1 MAINLEDYQELIE
14 SLSPELQESLHSAWH
29 DATKVFSARGLDNYL
44 KGAAAL
50 KTLGKGDDLIVA
62 WINHAPLVAK
72 EIGEDVVPDLIQTAL
87 ELASKTS
94 GAVIELVLSTAP
106 TAASRLG
113 DEILFRAYLQFLNT
127 LLSQAPRGVRPMLEN
142 LEKLFSQLTLGGLRR
157 WALWGAHAHR
167 TNYPEQGSYFSL
179 QSKES
184 QAMLQKERKGTL
196 FIDVQRRINMY
207 LRALWAR
214 DFFMKPTSGD
224 FETREGHRPF
234 VEGYFIHLPDA
245 YDDFILPARP
255 LQPIQPLAA
264 LSPTLP
270 LHPQGVGWGCKAAEA
285 ATTTHKGREQSLLPP
300 QGEGWDGGGARAG
313 SGEGTRIS
321 GLSMY
326 RAAAAHSA
334 AHIVYTRDPISAE
347 SLNPWQMA
355 VISVIED
362 ARVETLAVRKFPGL
376 KQRWSALHTIEPA
389 QDSSAGDYLNRL
401 ARALLDEIYQDNDPW
416 IAQGRVLF
424 KQAAE
429 NLDTNQV
436 SWDIGVQLAHEFM
449 AKRIPFN
456 PRTDLLIAPYRDDNR
471 YFWEFEEF
479 DFDKAMA
486 AGYDA
491 PKQVRKH
498 VSLMEFANEIDVEN
512 AGDDAEEIWVL
523 GTELFP
529 YEDMGKSYNELE
541 GREPVSEPYHYSE
554 WDYQIQL
561 ERPAWATVLEKRSK
575 AGDLQLI
582 DDITSQHKRTIGRLK
597 FLLDALQ
604 PQGVTRI
611 RKLEDGDEVDV
622 NAAIRAMIDIRMGQQ
637 PDPRI
642 MMRSV
647 RKVRDISVM
656 VLLDLSESTNE
667 KVSGQDYSVLD
678 LQRQATVLL
687 ADAINKIGDPFAIHG
702 FCSDGRHNV
711 EYSRFK
717 DFDQPYND
725 LPKSR
730 LAGMSGQL
738 STRMGAAIR
747 HAGHYLKQ
755 QKSAKKLLLVI
766 TDGEPADVDV
776 RDPQYL
782 RYDTKKAVEE
792 MARCGVTTFCM
803 SLDPR
808 ADQYVSR
815 IFGARN
821 YMVVDHVERL
831 PEKLPVLY
839 AGLTR

>member
-1 MAINLEDYQELIE
+1 MAINLEDYQELLDT
-14 SLSPELQESLHSAWH
+14 LSPALQESLHSAWH
-29 DATKVFSARGLDNYL
+29 EATKVFSARGLDNYL

-50 KTLGKGDDLIVA
+50 KTLGKGDDLIA
-62 WINHAPLVAK
+62 TWIDHAPLVAK
-72 EIGEDVVPDLIQTAL
+72 EIGEDVVPDLVQTAL

-106 TAASRLG
+106 TAANRLG
-113 DEILFRAYLQFLNT
+113 DEVLFRTYLQFLNT

-167 TNYPEQGSYFSL
+167 TNYPEQGNYFSL

-184 QAMLQKERKGTL
+184 LAMLQKERKGTL

-224 FETREGHRPF
+224 FETREGYRPY

-245 YDDFILPARP
+245 YDDHSVGETKLP
-255 LQPIQPLAA
+255 
-264 LSPTLP
+264 
-270 LHPQGVGWGCKAAEA
+270 
-285 ATTTHKGREQSLLPP
+285 
-300 QGEGWDGGGARAG
+300 
-313 SGEGTRIS
+313 
-321 GLSMY
+321 GLEMY

-334 AHIVYTRDPISAE
+334 AHIVHTRDPISAE
-347 SLNPWQMA
+347 ALNLFQMA

-376 KQRWSALHTIEPA
+376 KHLWAQLHTIESD
-389 QDSSAGDYLNRL
+389 QGKSAGDYLNRL
-401 ARALLDEIYQDNDPW
+401 ARALLDDSYQDHDPW

-429 NLDTNQV
+429 RLDTNQA

-449 AKRIPFN
+449 VKRIPFN
-456 PRTDLLIAPYRDDNR
+456 PRTDLLTAPYRDDNR

-479 DFDKAMA
+479 DFEKAMS
-486 AGYDA
+486 AGYEA

-529 YEDMGKSYNELE
+529 YEDMGKSFNELE
-541 GREPVSEPYHYSE
+541 GKEPVSEPYHYSE

-561 ERPAWATVLEKRSK
+561 ERPAWATVLEKRPK

-687 ADAINKIGDPFAIHG
+687 ADAIHKIGDPFAIHG

-711 EYSRFK
+711 EYFRFK
-717 DFDQPYND
+717 DFDQSYNE

-747 HAGHYLKQ
+747 HAGHYLKL
-755 QKSAKKLLLVI
+755 QKSTKKLLLVI

-782 RYDTKKAVEE
+782 RFDTKKAVEE
-792 MARCGVTTFCM
+792 MARSGVTTFCM

-815 IFGARN
+815 IFGAKN

>member
-1 MAINLEDYQELIE
+1 MAINLEDYQELLE
-14 SLSPELQESLHSAWH
+14 SLSPELQESLRSDWLE
-29 DATKVFSARGLDNYL
+29 ATKVFSARGLDNYL
-44 KGAAAL
+44 KATAAL
-50 KTLGKGDDLIVA
+50 KSLGKGDELVA
-62 WINHAPLVAK
+62 TWIDHAPMVAK
-72 EIGEDVVPDLIQTAL
+72 EVGEDVIPDMVQTAL

-94 GAVIELVLSTAP
+94 GSVIELVLSTAP
-106 TAASRLG
+106 TAANRLG
-113 DEILFRAYLQFLNT
+113 DEHLFRSYLQFLNT

-142 LEKLFSQLTLGGLRR
+142 LEMLFSQLTLGGLRR

-167 TNYPEQGSYFSL
+167 TNYPEQANYFSL

-184 QAMLQKERKGTL
+184 LAMLQKERKGTL

-224 FETREGHRPF
+224 FETRDGLRPF

-245 YDDFILPARP
+245 YDDFTFGEIKVPG
-255 LQPIQPLAA
+255 LA
-264 LSPTLP
+264 
-270 LHPQGVGWGCKAAEA
+270 
-285 ATTTHKGREQSLLPP
+285 
-300 QGEGWDGGGARAG
+300 
-313 SGEGTRIS
+313 
-321 GLSMY
+321 MY

-334 AHIVYTRDPISAE
+334 AHLVNTLAPISAE
-347 SLNPWQMA
+347 ALNPWQMA

-376 KQRWSALHTIEPA
+376 KQLWSTMHTIEA
-389 QDSSAGDYLNRL
+389 SQDKSAGDYLNRL
-401 ARALLDEIYQDNDPW
+401 ARALLDEHYQDSDPW

-429 NLDTNQV
+429 RLDTNQT

-456 PRTDLLIAPYRDDNR
+456 PRSDQLTAPYRDDNR

-479 DFDKAMA
+479 DFEKSIS
-486 AGYDA
+486 AGYDT

-498 VSLMEFANEIDVEN
+498 VSLMEFANEIDVET

-523 GTELFP
+523 DTELFP
-529 YEDMGKSYNELE
+529 YENIGDESNGKSFNELE
-541 GREPVSEPYHYSE
+541 GKEPLSEPYHYSE

-561 ERPAWATVLEKRSK
+561 ERPAWATVLEKRAKS
-575 AGDLQLI
+575 GDLQLI
-582 DDITSQHKRTIGRLK
+582 ADITAQHKRTIGRLK

-604 PQGVTRI
+604 PQGVTRV
-611 RKLEDGDEVDV
+611 RKLEDGDEVDI
-622 NAAIRAMIDIRMGQQ
+622 NAAISSMIDIRMAQQ

-667 KVSGQDYSVLD
+667 KVSGQEYSVLD

-725 LPKSR
+725 MPKAR

-747 HAGHYLKQ
+747 HAGHYLKL
-755 QKSAKKLLLVI
+755 QKSSKKLLLVI
-766 TDGEPADVDV
+766 TDGEPADIDV

-792 MARCGVTTFCM
+792 MARSGVTTFCM
-803 SLDPR
+803 TLDPR

-831 PEKLPVLY
+831 PEKLPLLY

>member
-1 MAINLEDYQELIE
+1 MSINLEDYQELLA
-14 SLSPELQESLHSAWH
+14 SLSPELQESLHAAWLE
-29 DATKVFSARGLDNYL
+29 AAKVFSARGLDNYL

-50 KTLGKGDDLIVA
+50 KSLGKGDGLVA
-62 WINHAPLVAK
+62 TWIDHAPLVAK
-72 EIGEDVVPDLIQTAL
+72 EIGEDVVPDLVQTAL

-94 GAVIELVLSTAP
+94 GTVIELVLSTAP
-106 TAASRLG
+106 TAANRLG
-113 DEILFRAYLQFLNT
+113 DEALFRSYLQFLNT

-142 LEKLFSQLTLGGLRR
+142 LEVLFSQLTLGGLRR

-167 TNYPEQGSYFSL
+167 TNYPEQANYFSL

-184 QAMLQKERKGTL
+184 LAMLQKERKGTL
-196 FIDVQRRINMY
+196 FVDAQRRINMY

-224 FETREGHRPF
+224 FETREGYQPY

-245 YDDFILPARP
+245 YDDFILP
-255 LQPIQPLAA
+255 
-264 LSPTLP
+264 SPT
-270 LHPQGVGWGCKAAEA
+270 
-285 ATTTHKGREQSLLPP
+285 
-300 QGEGWDGGGARAG
+300 GGGAG
-313 SGEGTRIS
+313 GEGNKLP
-321 GLSMY
+321 GLEMY

-347 SLNPWQMA
+347 ALNPFQMA

-376 KQRWSALHTIEPA
+376 KHLWAQLHTIESG
-389 QDSSAGDYLNRL
+389 QGKSVGDYLNRL
-401 ARALLDEIYQDNDPW
+401 ARALLDESYQDNDPW

-429 NLDTNQV
+429 RLDTNQV
-436 SWDIGVQLAHEFM
+436 SWDIGVQLAHEFAHGVT
-449 AKRIPFN
+449 AKRIAFN
-456 PRTDLLIAPYRDDNR
+456 PRSDLLTAPYRDDNR
-471 YFWEFEEF
+471 YFWEF

-486 AGYDA
+486 AGYEA

-529 YEDMGKSYNELE
+529 YEDMGKSFNELE
-541 GREPVSEPYHYSE
+541 GKEPISEPYHYSE

-561 ERPAWATVLEKRSK
+561 ERPAWATVLEKRPK
-575 AGDLQLI
+575 ADDLQLI
-582 DDITSQHKRTIGRLK
+582 DDIAAQHKRTIGRLK

-656 VLLDLSESTNE
+656 VLLDLSASTND
-667 KVSGQDYSVLD
+667 KVAGQDYSVLD

-687 ADAINKIGDPFAIHG
+687 ADAIHKIGDPFAIHG

-717 DFDQPYND
+717 DFDQPYNEV
-725 LPKSR
+725 PKSR

-747 HAGHYLKQ
+747 HAGHYLKL

-792 MARCGVTTFCM
+792 MARSGVTTFCM

-815 IFGARN
+815 IFGAKN

>member
-1 MAINLEDYQELIE
+1 MSINLEDYQELLG

-29 DATKVFSARGLDNYL
+29 EATKVFSARGLDNYL

-50 KTLGKGDDLIVA
+50 KTLGKGDDLIA
-62 WINHAPLVAK
+62 TWIDHAPLVAK
-72 EIGEDVVPDLIQTAL
+72 EIGEDVVPDLVQTAL

-94 GAVIELVLSTAP
+94 GSVIELVLSTAP
-106 TAASRLG
+106 TAANRLG
-113 DEILFRAYLQFLNT
+113 DEVLFRAYLQFLNT

-142 LEKLFSQLTLGGLRR
+142 LEMLFSQLTLGGLRR

-167 TNYPEQGSYFSL
+167 TNYPEQTNYFSL

-184 QAMLQKERKGTL
+184 LAMLQKERKGTL

-224 FETREGHRPF
+224 FETREGYRPYI
-234 VEGYFIHLPDA
+234 EGYFLHLPDA
-245 YDDFILPARP
+245 YDDFSMGETRLP
-255 LQPIQPLAA
+255 
-264 LSPTLP
+264 
-270 LHPQGVGWGCKAAEA
+270 
-285 ATTTHKGREQSLLPP
+285 
-300 QGEGWDGGGARAG
+300 
-313 SGEGTRIS
+313 
-321 GLSMY
+321 GLEMY

-334 AHIVYTRDPISAE
+334 AHLVYTRDPISAE
-347 SLNPWQMA
+347 AINPWQMA

-362 ARVETLAVRKFPGL
+362 ARVETLSVRKFPGL
-376 KQRWSALHTIEPA
+376 KHLWAQLHTIESD
-389 QDSSAGDYLNRL
+389 QGKSAGDYLNRL
-401 ARALLDEIYQDNDPW
+401 ARALLDDHYQDNDPW

-424 KQAAE
+424 KEAAE
-429 NLDTNQV
+429 RLDTNQV

-449 AKRIPFN
+449 SKRISFN
-456 PRTDLLIAPYRDDNR
+456 PRSDLLTAPYRDDNR

-479 DFDKAMA
+479 DFDKAIA
-486 AGYDA
+486 AGYET

-529 YEDMGKSYNELE
+529 YEDMGKSFNEME
-541 GREPVSEPYHYSE
+541 GKEPVSEPYHYSE

-561 ERPAWATVLEKRSK
+561 ERPAWATVLEKRPK
-575 AGDLQLI
+575 TGDLQLI

-687 ADAINKIGDPFAIHG
+687 ADAIHKIGDPFAIHG

-717 DFDQPYND
+717 DFDQSYNE

-747 HAGHYLKQ
+747 HAGHYLKL

-792 MARCGVTTFCM
+792 MARSGVTTFCM

-815 IFGARN
+815 IFGAKN

-831 PEKLPVLY
+831 PEKLPALY